1 MADIVKFLLQHLPEE
16 DWSQLDEHSQQRF
29 AYQYAPPSRP
39 GDVWVNNTLG
49 CAACS
54 QSPGPDGETPYGRSW
69 IELWPC
75 RHLCKLALRYG
86 DQPGFHVY
94 WLERLTFGTQPFT

>member
-1 MADIVKFLLQHLPEE
+1 MSDLAEFLLHHLPEAE
-16 DWSQLDEHSQQRF
+16 WGQLDEHSQRRF
-29 AYQYAPPSRP
+29 AYQYSRLSRGGELWI
-39 GDVWVNNTLG
+39 GDAIG

-54 QSPGPDGETPYGRSW
+54 HNPAPDGDLPFGRSW

-75 RHLCKLALRYG
+75 RHLCRLALRYG
-86 DQPGFHVY
+86 DQPGFHVW